1 MYSRFKTERYFVDG
15 NGEILLNTKNKK
27 KMYQHIVDVIDRE
40 AKAFHQRGI
49 MFPAIYGDKEDF
61 NRDMEIFYN
70 YLADFQHNLSIETG
84 YIDIQDIHDLLQEY
98 NRMASTDYKLLTKE
112 ELEPVQEEAEEG
124 DSWWEYIS

>member
-40 AKAFHQRGI
+40 ARAFHQRGV

-70 YLADFQHNLSIETG
+70 YLADFQRNLSIETG
-84 YIDIQDIHDLLQEY
+84 YIEIRDIHDLLQEY

>member
-1 MYSRFKTERYFVDG
+1 
-15 NGEILLNTKNKK
+15 
-27 KMYQHIVDVIDRE
+27 
-40 AKAFHQRGI
+40 

-84 YIDIQDIHDLLQEY
+84 YIEIQDIHDLLQEY

>member
-49 MFPAIYGDKEDF
+49 MFPTIYGDKEDF

-70 YLADFQHNLSIETG
+70 YLADFQHNLSIAA
-84 YIDIQDIHDLLQEY
+84 LLNPAPLQ
-98 NRMASTDYKLLTKE
+98 
-112 ELEPVQEEAEEG
+112 VQLP
-124 DSWWEYIS
+124 